1 VKGMKQKMKQI
12 ELIKFGEKCLRQ
24 KNIQDANIKAR
35 LLLQHVLNQNKQQII
50 INSENMVDKIKTDE
64 YEECIKKLIN
74 GTPLQYITHVQQF
87 MGLDFYVD
95 ENVLI
100 PQPDTEIL
108 VEESIKLINKKQTVE
123 VLDLCTGSGAIAV
136 SIGHYCR
143 QAKVIATDISKSAIN
158 VARKNASTNNVN
170 INFIESDLFNQI
182 SDCKF
187 DFIISN
193 PPYIETDVINTLSED
208 VKNEPYIALNG
219 GKDGLDFYKKIL
231 NEAHNYLKQNG
242 YLLLEIGYNQARAIR
257 NLQHNNLKL
266 VTQQPIKDLAGNDR
280 VMIFIKEN

>member
-1 VKGMKQKMKQI
+1 MKQI

-50 INSENMVDKIKTDE
+50 INSENIVDKIKTDE

-242 YLLLEIGYNQARAIR
+242 YLLLEIGYNQAIAIA
-257 NLQHNNLKL
+257 NLEHNNLKL

>member
-1 VKGMKQKMKQI
+1 MKQI

>member
-1 VKGMKQKMKQI
+1 MKQI

-182 SDCKF
+182 ANS
-187 DFIISN
+187 
-193 PPYIETDVINTLSED
+193 
-208 VKNEPYIALNG
+208 
-219 GKDGLDFYKKIL
+219 IL
-231 NEAHNYLKQNG
+231 
-242 YLLLEIGYNQARAIR
+242 
-257 NLQHNNLKL
+257 
-266 VTQQPIKDLAGNDR
+266 
-280 VMIFIKEN
+280 

>member
-1 VKGMKQKMKQI
+1 MKQI
-12 ELIKFGEKCLRQ
+12 ELIKFGEKCLKQ

-50 INSENMVDKIKTDE
+50 INSENIVDKIKTDE
-64 YEECIKKLIN
+64 YEKCIKKLIS

-108 VEESIKLINKKQTVE
+108 VEESIKLINKKQTAE

-143 QAKVIATDISKSAIN
+143 QAKIIATDISKGAIN

-182 SDCKF
+182 SDHKF

-219 GKDGLDFYKKIL
+219 GEDGLDFYKKIL
-231 NEAHNYLKQNG
+231 NEADNYLKQNG
-242 YLLLEIGYNQARAIR
+242 YLLLEIGYNQAIAIA
-257 NLQHNNLKL
+257 NLEQNNLKL
-266 VTQQPIKDLAGNDR
+266 VTKQPIKDLAGNDR

>member
-1 VKGMKQKMKQI
+1 MKQI

-242 YLLLEIGYNQARAIR
+242 YLLLEIGYNQAIAIA
-257 NLQHNNLKL
+257 NLEHNNLKL